1 MSGAVDTKHIDGL
14 FSGYGPLATFAAKG
28 SLCYALGF
36 IDEAVFRDLEII
48 RRIRNRFAH
57 DHASSEFFDSATFQ
71 QLCAIQCT
79 YPIGTPDY
87 AGATLAELKQE
98 ILDFYPADGL
108 EPESVEMSGARAKFL
123 ITVQI
128 LAVESACRATGLTSR
143 CSQPLTGAMTS
154 SQHAYEVRLRRR
166 SSRRRSDF
174 RFLRPG
180 HPGPDRH
187 KGRPRRPPMLNSAR
201 RHCTSPRRGRR
212 VEWSD

>member
-1 MSGAVDTKHIDGL
+1 MIHVDQAEKERRSVFRQLAAESDRGAALVGCSVLEESLEQLLRSRMSGAADTKHIDGL
-14 FSGYGPLATFAAKG
+14 FSGYGPLATFAAKS

-71 QLCAIQCT
+71 QLCAIQPT

-128 LAVESACRATGLTSR
+128 LCGRIRLQGNGPNQSL
-143 CSQPLTGAMTS
+143 QPTTD
-154 SQHAYEVRLRRR
+154 RR
-166 SSRRRSDF
+166 D
-174 RFLRPG
+174 
-180 HPGPDRH
+180 D
-187 KGRPRRPPMLNSAR
+187 
-201 RHCTSPRRGRR
+201 
-212 VEWSD
+212 